1 MSVDPSAAPEATND
15 ALLRR
20 WASIYRPALLNYLRR
35 RAPAY
40 IDPEDIVQN
49 VFVRLAKRAD
59 LQSVQ
64 QPERYLFSVASS
76 ALTDAIR
83 MSQVRQVDKHFDLKE
98 AARVAEEISLER
110 ALASREAVLEMVEA
124 LRELPRRT
132 QTIFFLYHFESV
144 LQADI
149 ARMVGVS
156 VSTVEVHMRKA
167 TAHLLKRVGKFL

>member
-1 MSVDPSAAPEATND
+1 MATPDGAGSECDND

-20 WASIYRPALLNYLRR
+20 WASIYRPALLSYLRR

-59 LQSVQ
+59 LQSVR
-64 QPERYLFSVASS
+64 QPERYLFSVAAS
-76 ALTDAIR
+76 ALTDAVR
-83 MSQVRQVDKHFDLKE
+83 MSKVRQVDKHLDLDE
-98 AARVAEEISLER
+98 AVRLEAEVSLER
-110 ALASREAVLEMVEA
+110 ALMSRQAVSEMVEA
-124 LRELPRRT
+124 LRELPKRT
-132 QTIFFLYHFESV
+132 QTVFFLYHFESV

-156 VSTVEVHMRKA
+156 VSTVEVDMRKA
-167 TAHLLKRVGKFL
+167 TAHLLKRIGK

>member
-1 MSVDPSAAPEATND
+1 MSVAHGAQSQADND

-20 WASIYRPALLNYLRR
+20 WADVYRPALLSYLRR

-59 LQSVQ
+59 LQSVR

-83 MSQVRQVDKHFDLKE
+83 MNKVRQVDKHFDLDE
-98 AARVAEEISLER
+98 ADLLEDEISLER
-110 ALASREAVLEMVEA
+110 ALASRQAILDMVEA
-124 LRELPRRT
+124 VRELPKRT
-132 QTIFFLYHFESV
+132 QTVFFLYHFESV

-156 VSTVEVHMRKA
+156 VSTVENDMRKA
-167 TAHLLKRVGKFL
+167 TAHLLKRVGAYL